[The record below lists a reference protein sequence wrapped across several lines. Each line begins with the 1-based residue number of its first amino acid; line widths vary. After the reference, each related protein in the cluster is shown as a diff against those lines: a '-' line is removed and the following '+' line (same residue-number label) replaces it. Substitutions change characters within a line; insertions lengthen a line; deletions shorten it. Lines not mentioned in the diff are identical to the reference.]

1 MGHKSGDNDIK
12 KKEISDEVEEN
23 TKKIDLS
30 STSTTLDDDL
40 DGTKELEEISDLA
53 NDLLEDETLK
63 KDNVEEDE
71 TSLEKKGGNKKKVVA
86 IILICIVIGILMV
99 AAIFYIVRTK
109 INAKKNGSAG
119 CIGCSSGKS
128 CCNCSKK

>member
-1 MGHKSGDNDIK
+1 MVN
-12 KKEISDEVEEN
+12 
-23 TKKIDLS
+23 
-30 STSTTLDDDL
+30 
-40 DGTKELEEISDLA
+40 
-53 NDLLEDETLK
+53 
-63 KDNVEEDE
+63 
-71 TSLEKKGGNKKKVVA
+71 
-86 IILICIVIGILMV
+86 ILICIVIGILMV